1 MIMDKESRAATRFRW
16 ALLIWGVVVLSGC
29 RAKVD
34 YHPGGYVQT
43 GIASWYGEEF
53 HGKETSSREI
63 YDMNDL
69 TAAHNSLPLGTYVT
83 VTNLNNGRSVTVR
96 INDRGP
102 FVKKRVIDLS
112 YAAARA
118 IDMIGTGTAPVRI
131 EVLPDISPPLGPL
144 RFSIQTGSFV
154 EPSNAETMRKELA
167 RQFADV
173 YISSYETARQVY
185 YRVRIRVKNRE
196 EAEAL
201 ARALIDKGYPAI
213 IFEEQ

>member
-1 MIMDKESRAATRFRW
+1 MGKESRAVRIYRY
-16 ALLIWGVVVLSGC
+16 ALLVLAANVLSFC
-29 RAKVD
+29 RPKVD
-34 YHPGGYVQT
+34 THPGGYVQT

-53 HGKETSSREI
+53 HGKKTSSWEI

-69 TAAHNSLPLGTYVT
+69 TAAHNNLPLGTFVA
-83 VTNLNNGRSVTVR
+83 VTNLNNGQSVVVR

-102 FVKKRVIDLS
+102 FIKNRVIDLS

-131 EVLPDISPPLGPL
+131 EVLPDISPPLAAL
-144 RFSIQTGSFV
+144 RFSVQTGSFIRGA
-154 EPSNAETMRKELA
+154 NAETMREELA

-173 YISSYETARQVY
+173 YVSTFETAQQVY
-185 YRVRIRVKNRE
+185 YRVRIRAKDRE
-196 EAEAL
+196 TAETI
-201 ARALIDKGYPAI
+201 ARLLLERGYIAI